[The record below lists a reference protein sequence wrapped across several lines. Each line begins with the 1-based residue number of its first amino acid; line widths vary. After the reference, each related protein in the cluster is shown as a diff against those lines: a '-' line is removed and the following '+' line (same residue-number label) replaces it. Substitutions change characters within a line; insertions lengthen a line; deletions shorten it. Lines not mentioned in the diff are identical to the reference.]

1 MFDKELRKTIGTRV
15 KTRRKE
21 LKLTQ
26 DYLADKL
33 DVNKSTIQ
41 RYESGT
47 IDNTKKLVV
56 EGLAKALHVS
66 EEWLT
71 GKTDD
76 MKADVSSKVAVEV
89 LDELEKVKTCLDIDV
104 DDTGKEFS
112 KALLL
117 FVLREYEAFNKSL
130 ETAYQR
136 YGRNK
141 EMYADIA
148 KEIGFDSAGE
158 FNETMFLREILHT
171 SNAFLEIS
179 ELIKA
184 YPGDSKAALARL
196 KNLQDFYG

>member
-1 MFDKELRKTIGTRV
+1 MFDKDLRKTIGTRV

-104 DDTGKEFS
+104 DDTGHIR
-112 KALLL
+112 
-117 FVLREYEAFNKSL
+117 V
-130 ETAYQR
+130 
-136 YGRNK
+136 
-141 EMYADIA
+141 
-148 KEIGFDSAGE
+148 
-158 FNETMFLREILHT
+158 
-171 SNAFLEIS
+171 
-179 ELIKA
+179 
-184 YPGDSKAALARL
+184 
-196 KNLQDFYG
+196 